1 MKILIVTQYF
11 YPENFRINDL
21 AIELSKRNHSITVLT
36 AIPNYPYGKFFDGYG
51 YIKKN
56 RENYNG
62 ISIYRTPIIPRGSG
76 SNFRLS
82 LNYISYVFGAIFTS
96 FFLMN
101 RKYDIIF
108 VFEPS
113 PITVGLPAVFIK
125 ILKGIPICFWVL
137 DLWPES
143 VLAAGKIRS
152 NLIQKLLTII
162 VKLVYYNC
170 DKILVSSKG
179 FVDSIVSKGVDSNI
193 IEYFPQWAEPLFKP
207 KQKNYTLLNELIP
220 PDSFKIMFAGNIG
233 EAQDFPA
240 ILEAAKITKNRK
252 NIHWIIVGDGRRA
265 EWIKNKINDYELGHC
280 FHMLGSYPLKKMPE
294 FYALADAM
302 LFSLKDEHIFSITIP
317 AKVQTYLACGKPV
330 LAMVNGESRNIINE
344 YRAGYTC
351 AAGDYKSLA
360 ENIITMSNLNKT
372 DLKELSLNSLNCYKE
387 NFEREML
394 INKIETNFEQITK
407 SNINTTCTEY

>member
-1 MKILIVTQYF
+1 LKILIVTQYF

-21 AIELSKRNHSITVLT
+21 ALELSKRNHNITVLT
-36 AIPNYPYGKFFDGYG
+36 AIPNYPSGKFFDGYG

-56 RENYNG
+56 RDSYKG
-62 ISIYRTPIIPRGSG
+62 IRIYRAPIIPRGNG

-96 FFLMN
+96 LFIMN
-101 RKYDIIF
+101 RKYDVIF

-113 PITVGLPAVFIK
+113 PITVGLPAVFMK
-125 ILKGIPICFWVL
+125 RLKGIPICFWVL

-143 VLAAGKIRS
+143 VLAAGKIKS
-152 NLIQKLLTII
+152 VIIQNILTRI
-162 VKLVYYNC
+162 VKLIYHNC

-179 FVDSIVSKGVDSNI
+179 FVGSIVSKGIGTDI
-193 IEYFPQWAEPLFKP
+193 IEFSPQWAEPVFKP

-220 PDSFKIMFAGNIG
+220 SDSFKIMFAGNIG
-233 EAQDFPA
+233 EAQDFPS
-240 ILEAAKITKNRK
+240 ILEAAKIIKYKK
-252 NIHWIIVGDGRRA
+252 NIHWIIIGGGRRT
-265 EWIKNKINDYELGHC
+265 EWVKNKIADYELGHC
-280 FHMLGSYPLKKMPE
+280 FHMLGSYPLEKMPE

-330 LAMVNGESRNIINE
+330 LAMVNGESRSVINK

-351 AAGDYKSLA
+351 VAGDYKSLA
-360 ENIITMSNLNKT
+360 ENIITMSSLNKI
-372 DLKELSLNSLNCYKE
+372 DLRELSLNSINCYKD

-394 INKIETNFEQITK
+394 INKIEASLQQITK